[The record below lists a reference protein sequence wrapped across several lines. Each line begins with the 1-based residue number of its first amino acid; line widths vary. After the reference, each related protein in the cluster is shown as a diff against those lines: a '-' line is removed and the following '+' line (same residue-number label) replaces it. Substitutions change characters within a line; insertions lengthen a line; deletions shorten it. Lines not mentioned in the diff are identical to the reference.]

1 MAAKFH
7 LLFFFLATCTVLL
20 GLLLGVRAQTTAP
33 VSTQGP
39 TTQGLS
45 SAVPTTPAPATQA
58 PATQTTFP
66 VNTNVGSCTCDLTQN
81 ACDVN
86 CCCDTDCTTQ
96 DTQTFS
102 QCLEN
107 LYKPDDRLCVQD
119 HIIVFENTQYV
130 SNLESNNLFCI
141 YTDNYPGRNYYT
153 GADTVETEQDFQN
166 LVQTYETTSYSQ
178 LGSTPTVYENFY
190 KSGDPIYTVNESGAQ
205 GTLGLPK
212 ADITSNCLDSSV
224 AGFLLDETTSCTR
237 EWDSLANQCETNPSL
252 NANIYYLGLK
262 VARTPALFQSTL
274 PPTTPA
280 ATGTATVPTV
290 TTVAMTTAN
299 VTIPV
304 STSPPGNVTADNTT
318 NLFDNPDLVN
328 FTLTNITCQ
337 DREGNI
343 ISCGFP
349 EDSVPRPVYNGTSG
363 LCDNV
368 VLQVTYVMTH
378 NGSQGISAVEVSFTL
393 GSLPSTQTSVQ
404 QSFTISFNKQDSVS
418 GFRRSGNPG
427 YVVGEPV
434 LAGTL
439 VETTSVTASTTE
451 QLRSIVVSSDRN
463 SWLSMLSSAADGS
476 CVSSTADRSSVVFG
490 EDMRS
495 GCLLTVFFN
504 NITSVCT
511 LLQNTV
517 NDALLGTNPPSHVA
531 MFGNSQLDTV
541 GDWVEILRV
550 NEPVAQTTGFRTT
563 TCRNVVLGMHIEVL
577 YANIGALSNPQPKI
591 LAVRFRFEDPQDITF
606 TCVGTQCQA
615 GGAQASQQF
624 EVVSSVSFIDA
635 STSPTA
641 SLAEYPTI
649 QTQLPFDFFYP
660 FQASSAIS
668 HLSGFSRVICATAF
682 VIFVIRN
689 R

>member
-1 MAAKFH
+1 MAVTFQS
-7 LLFFFLATCTVLL
+7 LFFFLAFCSV
-20 GLLLGVRAQTTAP
+20 LLGVRAQTTAP
-33 VSTQGP
+33 GTTQRP
-39 TTQGLS
+39 TTQ
-45 SAVPTTPAPATQA
+45 AVSTAAPAAPTTPAPATEA

-66 VNTNVGSCTCDLTQN
+66 VNTNVGSCTCDLTLN

-86 CCCDTDCTTQ
+86 CCCDADCSSQ
-96 DTQTFS
+96 DAQSFS

-119 HIIVFENTQYV
+119 HIIVFENTQFV

-153 GADTVETEQDFQN
+153 GADTVETEQAFQD

-178 LGSTPTVYENFY
+178 VGSTATVYENFY

-237 EWDSLANQCETNPSL
+237 EWNSLADQCETSPSL

-274 PPTTPA
+274 PPTTAA

-299 VTIPV
+299 VTAAV
-304 STSPPGNVTADNTT
+304 TTSLPGNATADNTT

-343 ISCGFP
+343 VSCTFP
-349 EDSVPRPVYNGTSG
+349 AGSVPAPVYNGTSG

-368 VLQVTYVMTH
+368 VLQVAYTVTH

-393 GSLPSTQTSVQ
+393 GSVLSTQTSVQ
-404 QSFTISFNKQDSVS
+404 QSFAITFGKQDSVA

-434 LAGTL
+434 LAGNL
-439 VETTSVTASTTE
+439 VQTTSATTAE

-463 SWLSMLSSAADGS
+463 SWLSMLSSSADGS
-476 CVSSTADRSSVVFG
+476 CVTSSTDRASVVFG

-495 GCLLTVFFN
+495 GCLLTVFFT
-504 NITSVCT
+504 NITDVCT
-511 LLQNTV
+511 LLQSTA
-517 NDALLGTNPPSHVA
+517 NDALLGTNPPTHVA

-591 LAVRFRFEDPQDITF
+591 LAVRFRFENPQDITF

-615 GGAQASQQF
+615 GGPQAAQQF

-635 STSPTA
+635 SSSPTA

-649 QTQLPFDFFYP
+649 RTQLPYDFFYP
-660 FQASSAIS
+660 FQAASSAVS
-668 HLSGFSRVICATAF
+668 HLGLSRVVYVTAF
-682 VIFVIRN
+682 VISALVSR
-689 R
+689 